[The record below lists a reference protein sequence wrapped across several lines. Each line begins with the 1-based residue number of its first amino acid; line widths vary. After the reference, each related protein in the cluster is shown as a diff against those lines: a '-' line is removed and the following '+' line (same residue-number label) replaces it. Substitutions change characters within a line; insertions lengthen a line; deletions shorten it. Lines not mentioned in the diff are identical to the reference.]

1 MGQSLLQS
9 GATIDK
15 KPIHLCDTR
24 TICLLIG
31 SMRFES
37 AVHSVHPPPP
47 LSAGRRGV
55 EPLTKIFK
63 KEGGLTES
71 QCFGFFQEVCSFYIK
86 NKLKSEI
93 FNDKNVYKQKIFSL
107 S

>member
-1 MGQSLLQS
+1 MGQVLQS
-9 GATIDK
+9 GATINK
-15 KPIHLCDTR
+15 KAIHLCDTR

-37 AVHSVHPPPP
+37 TVHTVHPPP
-47 LSAGRRGV
+47 LSVGRRGV

-71 QCFGFFQEVCSFYIK
+71 QCFDFFQEVCSFYIK

-93 FNDKNVYKQKIFSL
+93 FNDKKVYKQKCFSL